1 MFCFR
6 LLTLSCFLLA
16 APSLQ
21 AQQPANSFV
30 VIKEDFNSTH
40 LDACWQNA
48 EGWYSSGTSLTNRF
62 LSKTDASEKS
72 ITHDLKDCRNSV
84 FQIKYKPLNHESV
97 FWTWIRVS
105 DSSDWGSEN
114 EVVVK
119 VTPTSTIL
127 GLGNSKSDED
137 IEIFEQ
143 RENTLP
149 IEKWHTI
156 RIVFWGPFITVGNT
170 GALIKGQSANANNEK
185 QAVSFSGFRIRIDD
199 VDIWAQS
206 RWIS

>member
-6 LLTLSCFLLA
+6 LLTSLSCFLLSA
-16 APSLQ
+16 LLLQ

-30 VIKEDFNSTH
+30 VNNEDFNSTN
-40 LDACWQNA
+40 LNAGWQNA

-62 LSKTDASEKS
+62 VSKEEASKKR
-72 ITHDLKDCRNSV
+72 ITHNLKDCRNSV
-84 FQIKYKPLNHESV
+84 FQIKYKLLNHESV
-97 FWTWIRVS
+97 FSTWICVG
-105 DSSDWGSEN
+105 DASERGRET

-127 GLGNSKSDED
+127 GLGNSKSDEV
-137 IEIFEQ
+137 IEILDQ
-143 RENTLP
+143 RKNTLP

-170 GALIKGQSANANNEK
+170 GALIKGQSTIANNEK
-185 QAVSFSGFRIRIDD
+185 QVVAFSGFRVRIDD

-206 RWIS
+206 R